1 MKKILL
7 SAVALLSLTAVN
19 AQVDVYTAND
29 SVAFSLWTAVDLDG
43 DGFNFG
49 AIDLTGTTSS
59 LNAQGGCAISNSW
72 STNPLTPDNLFS
84 SPVQDLSNVASVSLS
99 WAAGNQETTAS
110 GWFEEYFAVYVV
122 NDLTAILTGTFP
134 TPVYEGVLAAGEVME
149 QHTHDVTAQAA
160 GQATV
165 YVVVR
170 HFNCT
175 NENYLVF
182 DDVKLTAT
190 AFVSTEEKSL
200 EVLSA
205 YPNPT
210 TDVLNITLN
219 ENATSVS
226 ILGLDGKLISTDIVN
241 SNIVTLNVADLAAGV
256 YFYEVVTA
264 EGDKVRNKFIK
275 K

>member
-29 SVAFSLWTAVDLDG
+29 SAAFSMWTAVDLDG
-43 DGFNFG
+43 DGFNFS

-59 LNAQGGCAISNSW
+59 LSTQGGCAISNSW
-72 STNPLTPDNLFS
+72 LTNPLTPDNLFS
-84 SPVQDLSNVASVSLS
+84 SPVQDLSNVATVSLS
-99 WAAGNQETTAS
+99 WAAGNPETTAS
-110 GWFEEYFAVYVV
+110 GWFEEYYAVYVV
-122 NDLTAILTGTFP
+122 NNLTAILAGTFP

-149 QHTHDVTAQAA
+149 QHSYDVTTQAA
-160 GQATV
+160 GQSTV

-175 NENYLVF
+175 DENYLVF

-190 AFVSTEEKSL
+190 AYVGTEEQSL

-241 SNIVTLNVADLAAGV
+241 SNIVTLNVAELAAGV
-256 YFYEVVTA
+256 YFYEVITA